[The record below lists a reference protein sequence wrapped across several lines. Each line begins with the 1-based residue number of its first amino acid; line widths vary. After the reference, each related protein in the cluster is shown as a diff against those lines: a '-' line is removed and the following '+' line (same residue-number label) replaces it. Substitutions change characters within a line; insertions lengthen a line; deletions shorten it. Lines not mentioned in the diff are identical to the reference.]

1 MNKEYLA
8 YFLLILTTMFWS
20 GNFILGK
27 FSALFLVPPFSLN
40 FFRWLLV
47 WLILIPFTIK
57 EIIQNFEFIKKNFKI
72 LFILGITSIS
82 SFNSIVYYSLNFT
95 QVINA
100 VLMLSAIPV
109 LTIAISSVLK
119 IDKIKIMQIYGLLIS
134 IFGVAIIITKA
145 DLGLILSLNFNKGD
159 LWMILA
165 ALSWSIYSAFLK
177 KITLP
182 FSQFSLIQ
190 VISTIGLIFLIP
202 QFYFEQSMGYEITIN
217 LPFIMIL
224 SYVVLF
230 AAIGAYYS
238 WQKAVSIIGPS
249 RSSIFVQ
256 LMPLFSAIL
265 AITIFNEKFE
275 IFHFIGGA
283 FIVLGI
289 YLSNKK

>member
-57 EIIQNFEFIKKNFKI
+57 EIIQNLEFIKKNFKI

-265 AITIFNEKFE
+265 AIIIFNEKFE